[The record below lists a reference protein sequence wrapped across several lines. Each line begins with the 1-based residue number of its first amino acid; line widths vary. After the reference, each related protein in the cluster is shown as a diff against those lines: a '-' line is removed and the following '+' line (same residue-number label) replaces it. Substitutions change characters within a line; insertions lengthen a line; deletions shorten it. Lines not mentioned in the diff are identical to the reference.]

1 MAAARSKDLHNG
13 QIIENSKQR
22 EPSDCAVQCS
32 GLMQHYNETGVRS
45 LIRAALSLN
54 ATYFHL
60 VHLSPCVD
68 ANFGTI

>member
-22 EPSDCAVQCS
+22 EPSDCAVQ
-32 GLMQHYNETGVRS
+32 QRAHATFNKTGGRS
-45 LIRAALSLN
+45 FIRVALSLN

-60 VHLSPCVD
+60 VHLSQCVD
-68 ANFGTI
+68 TNFGTI